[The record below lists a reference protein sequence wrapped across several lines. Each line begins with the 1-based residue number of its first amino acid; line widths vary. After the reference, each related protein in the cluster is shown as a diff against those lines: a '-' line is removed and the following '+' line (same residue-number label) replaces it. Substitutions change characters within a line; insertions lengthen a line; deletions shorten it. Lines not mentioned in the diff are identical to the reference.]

1 MAGMGIILCGNEE
14 DGMNVAAYFLAPV
27 LIVYTL
33 IMAALV
39 MYILNMTY
47 LAVMGLIRGRRL
59 KDYQSAVFDELPFV
73 TVQLPIYN
81 ERYVAERLLQACADL
96 DYPRELLEIQA
107 LDDSTDDTV
116 EIVSNTVK
124 RLQAAGVNVLHIHRE
139 DRVGFKAGA
148 LANGY
153 ACARGEFLA
162 IFDAD
167 FVPPPDFLRRI
178 LPHFD
183 HERVA
188 FVQARWEH
196 LNRDYSLLTLLQSLS
211 LDAHFAIDQPVRSS
225 ENFAFNFNGTAG
237 VWRKS
242 AILDAGG
249 WKADTLTEDMDLSYR
264 AFLRGWSARFAADVY
279 APAELPVSI
288 TAYRRQQYRW
298 ARGILECAIK
308 YIPVIWA
315 SDFSLGRK
323 VHATLHLTGY
333 LLHLFT
339 VALMLIYPLLL
350 VFAQQFPTLLAPV
363 GFGVMLNVLALIPAF
378 YFSVGQFLLQRRWLK
393 TLPLIALMTMLASG
407 MALNTIRAVVHILQ
421 KRFIP
426 FERTPKFGITH
437 RAQTWRGNRY
447 QLKLDKLIVFEF
459 LLGGFNLLTA
469 WLAFQYGY
477 PLMMIYAFFFAL
489 GLFYTS
495 GLTLAQSISARFFP
509 RPEPVT
515 D

>member
-1 MAGMGIILCGNEE
+1 
-14 DGMNVAAYFLAPV
+14 MNVSAFFLAPV
-27 LIVYTL
+27 LIVYVL
-33 IMAALV
+33 IMTALV
-39 MYILNMTY
+39 IYIINMTY
-47 LAVMGLIRGRRL
+47 LAVTGLRRGKKL
-59 KDYQSAVFDELPFV
+59 KEFQPAEFSQLPFV

-81 ERYVAERLLQACADL
+81 ERYVAERLLKACAAM

-116 EIVSNTVK
+116 EIVADTVQ
-124 RLQAAGVNVLHIHRE
+124 RLQADGVNIVHIHRTNRE
-139 DRVGFKAGA
+139 GFKAGA
-148 LANGY
+148 LANGLTS
-153 ACARGEFLA
+153 ACGEFIA

-167 FVPPPDFLRRI
+167 FVPPKNFLRRI

-183 HERVA
+183 HDRVA

-211 LDAHFAIDQPVRSS
+211 LDSHFAIDQPVRAN
-225 ENFAFNFNGTAG
+225 EDLVFNFNGTAG

-264 AFLRGWSARFAADVY
+264 AFLRGWSARFASDVN

-308 YIPVIWA
+308 YIPIIWS

-323 VHATLHLTGY
+323 LHATIHLTSY
-333 LLHLFT
+333 LMHLFT

-350 VFAQQFPTLLAPV
+350 VFAKQFPTLLEPV
-363 GFGVMLNVLALIPAF
+363 GFGLMLNILALIPAF
-378 YFSVGQFLLQRRWLK
+378 YFSTGQYLLHRRWLK
-393 TLPLIALMTMLASG
+393 TFPLIALMTLLASG
-407 MALNTIRAVVHILQ
+407 MALNTLRAILHIAQ
-421 KRFIP
+421 KRITP

-437 RAQTWRGNRY
+437 RTQSWRGNRY
-447 QLKLDKLIVFEF
+447 QLNVDVLVIFEI
-459 LLGGFNLLTA
+459 LLGAFNLFTA
-469 WLAFQYGY
+469 VLAFQLGY
-477 PLMMIYAFFFAL
+477 YLMMMYAFFFAL
-489 GLFYTS
+489 GLFYCS
-495 GLTLAQSISARFFP
+495 GLTLAQSISARFIP
-509 RPEPVT
+509 RPKPVS
-515 D
+515 DQGGLS

>member
-1 MAGMGIILCGNEE
+1 
-14 DGMNVAAYFLAPV
+14 MNVAAYFLAPV

-33 IMAALV
+33 IMTALV
-39 MYILNMTY
+39 MYIINMTY
-47 LAVMGLIRGRRL
+47 LAVMGLVRGQRL
-59 KDYQSAVFDELPFV
+59 KDYQPAVFDELPFV

-81 ERYVAERLLQACADL
+81 ERYVAERLLKACADL

-148 LANGY
+148 LANGF
-153 ACARGEFLA
+153 ASARGEFLA

-167 FVPPPDFLRRI
+167 FVPPPDFLWRI

-237 VWRKS
+237 VWRKA

-315 SDFSLGRK
+315 SDFSFRRK
-323 VHATLHLTGY
+323 THATLHLTGY

-393 TLPLIALMTMLASG
+393 SLPLIALMTMLASG

-469 WLAFQYGY
+469 WLAFQFGY
-477 PLMMIYAFFFAL
+477 HLMMIYAFFFAL

-495 GLTLAQSISARFFP
+495 SLTLVQSVSARFFP
-509 RPEPVT
+509 RPEPVA